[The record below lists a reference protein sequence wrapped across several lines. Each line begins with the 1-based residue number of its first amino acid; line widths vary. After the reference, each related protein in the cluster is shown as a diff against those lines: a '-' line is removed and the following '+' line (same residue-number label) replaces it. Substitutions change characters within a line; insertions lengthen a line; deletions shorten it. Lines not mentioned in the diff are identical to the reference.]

1 VAAVQRP
8 QPSFRR
14 SPLAAPHAVGKN
26 TAIDIADTTGGAM
39 DHLFTPIIL
48 MHVATAVGAVA
59 IGGVTLAMKKGTRL
73 HRIGGRTWVALMV
86 VTALLSFGIKTNGH
100 FSWIHLI
107 SIGTLVAVTMGIVAV
122 LRGNLRAHRRSMT
135 LTYIGLCIA
144 GAFTL
149 LPHRILGQI
158 VWQGIGLA

>member
-1 VAAVQRP
+1 V
-8 QPSFRR
+8 SC
-14 SPLAAPHAVGKN
+14 
-26 TAIDIADTTGGAM
+26 
-39 DHLFTPIIL
+39 
-48 MHVATAVGAVA
+48 VATRPA
-59 IGGVTLAMKKGTRL
+59 
-73 HRIGGRTWVALMV
+73 
-86 VTALLSFGIKTNGH
+86 TAFADLPGC
-100 FSWIHLI
+100 
-107 SIGTLVAVTMGIVAV
+107 TLVAVTMGIVAV